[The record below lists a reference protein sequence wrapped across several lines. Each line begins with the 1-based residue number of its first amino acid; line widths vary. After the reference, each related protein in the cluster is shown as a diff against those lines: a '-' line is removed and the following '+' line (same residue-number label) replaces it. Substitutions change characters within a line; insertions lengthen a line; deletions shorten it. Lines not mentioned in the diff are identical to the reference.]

1 MRFYARAEIA
11 VRQLQGDTIMN
22 DITLR
27 HDVLDEL
34 EYEPSVNAE
43 HIGATVDKGT
53 VTLSGHVKSYAEKQV
68 AIDAVR
74 RVSGVRAIADDIEV
88 RYDSDKKTSDDE
100 IAKRAVD
107 ILAWD
112 SLVPKDAITIL
123 VRDGWVTLSGK
134 VNWYYQRKT
143 AEEAVRKLSGVRGI
157 VNNIVIAPTVKS
169 ADVKRKIEDALKRH
183 AEIESKSIRVTVKEN
198 DAVLLEGTVENWDE
212 RYAVENAAWSAPGVR
227 SVEDRLAI
235 GGAKAF

>member
-1 MRFYARAEIA
+1 
-11 VRQLQGDTIMN
+11 MN

-27 HDVLDEL
+27 HNVLEEL

-53 VTLSGHVKSYAEKQV
+53 VTLSGHVKSYAEKWA

-74 RVSGVRAIADDIEV
+74 RVGGVRAIADDIEV

-112 SLVPKDAITIL
+112 SLVPKDSVSIL
-123 VRDGWVTLSGK
+123 VSDGWITLSGK
-134 VNWYYQRKT
+134 VNWFYQKKT

-157 VNNIVIAPTVKS
+157 INNIGIAPAVKS
-169 ADVKRKIEDALKRH
+169 DDVKRKIEDALKRH
-183 AEIESKSIRVTVKEN
+183 AEVEAKSIRVTVKGS
-198 DAVLLEGTVENWDE
+198 DAVLLEGTVDNWDE
-212 RYAVENAAWSAPGVR
+212 RYAVQNAAWSAPGVR
-227 SVEDRLAI
+227 SVDDRLAI
-235 GGAKAF
+235 GGPKTF